1 MKKISGKQRRDFCR
15 AFLRY
20 MDPKRA
26 AEEARTEDGYDLL
39 ETAEV
44 QRELARMRQAVHRE
58 IRREDVLRGLA
69 RLAFSTA
76 EGAGEILFPGGE
88 GETGRLD
95 FSAVAEVKRSSAGSV
110 EIRFVDRVKA
120 LATLYELLGSG
131 EGDDG
136 AEAFFRAL
144 QEAGE

>member
-1 MKKISGKQRRDFCR
+1 MKELSGKQRKAFCR
-15 AFLRY
+15 AFLRS
-20 MDPKRA
+20 MDPRRA
-26 AEEARTEDGYDLL
+26 AEEAGAEDGYALL

-44 QRELARMRQAVHRE
+44 RKELEWMRQAMDRE
-58 IRREDVLRGLA
+58 LRREDVLRGLA

-76 EGAGEILFPGGE
+76 EGLEECLFSPEDGKS
-88 GETGRLD
+88 RRMDL
-95 FSAVAEVKRSSAGSV
+95 SAVAEVKRGANGTV
-110 EIRFVDRVKA
+110 EIKFVDRIKA

-131 EGDDG
+131 ENEG

>member
-1 MKKISGKQRRDFCR
+1 MKEISGKQRKAFCR
-15 AFLRY
+15 AFLRC
-20 MDPKRA
+20 MDPKLA
-26 AEEARTEDGYDLL
+26 AEECRVEDGYALL

-44 QRELARMRQAVHRE
+44 QQELERMRQAMHRE

-76 EGAGEILFPGGE
+76 EGVDGLLLPGEEATAGRI
-88 GETGRLD
+88 D
-95 FSAVAEVKRSSAGSV
+95 FSAVAEVKRSSSGIV
-110 EIRFVDRVKA
+110 ELRFVDRIKA

-131 EGDDG
+131 EGDG